1 MATGNDE
8 SYIDLI
14 QLEQE
19 TQQTLQTVKNFTQS
33 YQDVW
38 SQVGDLSNQIKDL
51 DQKLVDIQGTIQHLT
66 PKHNNTQ
73 PHIMSP
79 SRLIEEI

>member
-73 PHIMSP
+73 PRIMSP